1 MYVNIARIT
10 TFNNLCDSMKEFIK
24 NRKKIEMIKL
34 ICAFND
40 KEFTIDHREIVNIR
54 EFKSIDSGT
63 FCMLTRCR
71 DDGTLI
77 GFIPVR
83 GGWVDIKSKI
93 EEAIGREI
101 PLEEWR
107 NIAQIQ

>member
-1 MYVNIARIT
+1 
-10 TFNNLCDSMKEFIK
+10 
-24 NRKKIEMIKL
+24 MIKL

-54 EFKSIDSGT
+54 EFKSINSGT

-83 GGWVDIKSKI
+83 GSWADIKSKI

-107 NIAQIQ
+107 EYCPDSIIPPFFTYAEKSKMKGNSNDND

>member
-1 MYVNIARIT
+1 
-10 TFNNLCDSMKEFIK
+10 
-24 NRKKIEMIKL
+24 MIKL

-54 EFKSIDSGT
+54 EFKSINSGT

-107 NIAQIQ
+107 EYCPDSIIPPSLIYTEKSKAKGNNNDND